1 MRQVRAKALKRI
13 ARRAT
18 VGQPDKQYLKHKKNG
33 NIKLADNCTR
43 GFYQNLK
50 REAR

>member
-1 MRQVRAKALKRI
+1 MRQVRAKALRRI

-18 VGQPDKQYLKHKKNG
+18 VGQPDKQYLKHIRSG
-33 NIKLADNCTR
+33 GIRLSDNCTR
-43 GFYQNLK
+43 GFYQKLK